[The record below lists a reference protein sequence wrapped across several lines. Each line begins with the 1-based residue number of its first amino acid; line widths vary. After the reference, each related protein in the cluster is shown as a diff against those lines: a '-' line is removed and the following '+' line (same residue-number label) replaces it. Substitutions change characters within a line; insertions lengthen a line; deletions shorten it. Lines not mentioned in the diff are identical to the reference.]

1 MAAEGGWGASLSARD
16 EGPLRRGWFWEGK
29 KRGKKGRAMK
39 RKGEGKMA
47 IETGEEGR
55 RKKLREVK

>member
-16 EGPLRRGWFWEGK
+16 EGPLRRRWFWEGK
-29 KRGKKGRAMK
+29 KRGKKGKAMK
-39 RKGEGKMA
+39 RKGERKMA
-47 IETGEEGR
+47 IETGEEGW